1 MDTKKTGLKE
11 KRSTK
16 LIWFLILH
24 LIIGFMSLSGLLAK
38 FASQQAFL
46 SLPFIGLYAAE
57 IFILFAY
64 AILWQQVLKHI
75 PLTVAFCN
83 KAVGM
88 IWTTLWGVCVFKE
101 GIPSVYQICGIAI
114 VLIGVVLVVT
124 TDE

>member
-1 MDTKKTGLKE
+1 MDTKKTELKE
-11 KRSTK
+11 KRPTK
-16 LIWFLILH
+16 PIWFLILH
-24 LIIGFMSLSGLLAK
+24 LIIGFMSLGGVLSKLA
-38 FASQQAFL
+38 SREAFM
-46 SLPFIGLYAAE
+46 SLPFIGYYAAE

-64 AILWQQVLKHI
+64 AVLWQQVLKHI

-88 IWTTLWGVCVFKE
+88 IWTTLWGVFLFKE